1 MARDK
6 KFGQRKNIK
15 CPICGH
21 TFKAQ
26 KYLKQHIG
34 THNNN
39 NNKIN
44 KNKLKEFI
52 KFIIKIIYII
62 NEKIEVLNYVGDK
75 EEQKKKMYYLENN
88 IPDKTFAKKIINIED
103 ESNYVDIKKNEN
115 ENENKNKEY
124 ENYMEIINYINK
136 FNKKNKKL
144 NYLNIKI
151 KPNVIKKLK
160 EENKKIID
168 EIVEQR
174 LEEQLEISGTKI
186 NINNRIKLT
195 LHEYPIIEYEA
206 DFKYPKISA
215 RQVFKQTINDN
226 KIKNF
231 IINYINK
238 NYDDYPT
245 DEEIKNEFPLAYDHF
260 TRVLSYNKF
269 YNENFNEIQNKILE
283 YLENGGINFKCDDCG
298 KFVLNKKRHSL
309 HCRNFLEKLSKEGGE
324 LKLKKYIEQNYKKIN
339 LKEVDIIVNYFKEK
353 NPEEIAKELPNYI
366 KRRGRFRKLFLK
378 KLSKKEINKENNIL
392 KSSEIPP
399 IQFNTGLAKKL
410 FKEITNFK

>member
-1 MARDK
+1 M
-6 KFGQRKNIK
+6 
-15 CPICGH
+15 C
-21 TFKAQ
+21 
-26 KYLKQHIG
+26 
-34 THNNN
+34 
-39 NNKIN
+39 
-44 KNKLKEFI
+44 
-52 KFIIKIIYII
+52 
-62 NEKIEVLNYVGDK
+62 
-75 EEQKKKMYYLENN
+75 YLENN

-103 ESNYVDIKKNEN
+103 ESNYVDNYEIEERAKDNLELYNKTNIKKNEN